1 MRHDAECRQKT
12 NSPTT
17 HFYGKNSPLFTVPLV
32 RSAVWQCRR
41 LDTKDRHH
49 QPRHMNSLNRFA
61 DPIYCLVRLILGL
74 AYACHGGQK
83 LFGIPGGGHGMSGL
97 AFVAGI
103 IELVCGFLIAFGLF
117 TRIAAFFASGEM
129 AVAYFMFYVGTVPTL
144 EAKFFPIMNG
154 GELALINCW
163 VFFFIIFYGPGRWSI
178 DALGRKDKSSAAST

>member
-1 MRHDAECRQKT
+1 
-12 NSPTT
+12 
-17 HFYGKNSPLFTVPLV
+17 
-32 RSAVWQCRR
+32 
-41 LDTKDRHH
+41 
-49 QPRHMNSLNRFA
+49 
-61 DPIYCLVRLILGL
+61 
-74 AYACHGGQK
+74 
-83 LFGIPGGGHGMSGL
+83 MSGL